1 MTTYASTNFQT
12 PAVALVGEIEFP
24 DGTKYLVPA
33 IEQHDWREIR
43 LDDAY
48 VISQDITALTETQ
61 HTLPVGYIPASD
73 CVTVMKGPEI
83 VRTARARRER
93 VPVWSVASMFAG
105 TVLMAMGWGFNAPIV
120 QWVWSALHGG

>member
-1 MTTYASTNFQT
+1 
-12 PAVALVGEIEFP
+12 
-24 DGTKYLVPA
+24 
-33 IEQHDWREIR
+33 
-43 LDDAY
+43 
-48 VISQDITALTETQ
+48 
-61 HTLPVGYIPASD
+61 
-73 CVTVMKGPEI
+73 VTVMKGPEI